1 MVLIKS
7 STTTT
12 ATIMLVFLCAALL
25 SSARLH
31 PAGGA
36 EVNDISST
44 KANVASET
52 INNNKD
58 KNIAAMDMKKQSVNS
73 PKSSFHGK
81 RSLSDEFV
89 AFTADYHPPRHHPPK
104 NNK

>member
-7 STTTT
+7 TA
-12 ATIMLVFLCAALL
+12 ATILLLFLCAALL
-25 SSARLH
+25 STARLH

-36 EVNDISST
+36 EVNGISST
-44 KANVASET
+44 KTNVATET
-52 INNNKD
+52 INNNKE
-58 KNIAAMDMKKQSVNS
+58 KSIGEMDMKKQSVNS
-73 PKSSFHGK
+73 PRSSFHGK
-81 RSLSDEFV
+81 RSLFDEFV